1 MTNSL
6 KAVLFDL
13 DGTLLDRDSSLQ
25 QFVTKQYDKFFN
37 HLSHIS
43 RNKYVERFIELDCR
57 GHVWKDLVY
66 QSLITE
72 FDISK
77 LSWQKLLSDYE
88 TNFRFYC
95 VSFPNLKETLT
106 FLKQQEYLLGIITN
120 GRGVFQARS
129 IEGLGIK
136 SYFDII
142 LISEIEKVR
151 KPQAEIFQ
159 RALQRLNAIA
169 QEGVYIGDHPEVDII
184 GAKNAGLKT
193 IWKRNTVWEKSN
205 HADAI
210 IDDLSE
216 IASAL
221 KQFNRH

>member
-1 MTNSL
+1 MI

-25 QFVTKQYDKFFN
+25 RFVAAQYNKFYDS
-37 HLSHIS
+37 LSHIS
-43 RNKYVERFIELDCR
+43 QTKYVDRFISLDCC
-57 GHVWKDLVY
+57 GHVWKDRVY
-66 QSLITE
+66 QSLIIE

-77 LSWQKLLSDYE
+77 LSWQKLLEDYE

-95 VSFPNLKETLT
+95 VAFPSLKETLT
-106 FLKQQEYLLGIITN
+106 FLKEQGYLLGIITN
-120 GRGVFQARS
+120 GRGDFQARS
-129 IEGLGIK
+129 IEELGIK
-136 SYFDII
+136 IYFDII

-169 QEGVYIGDHPEVDII
+169 EEGVYIGDHPEVDII

-193 IWKRNTVWEKSN
+193 IWKRNSVWGKSSD
-205 HADAI
+205 ADAI
-210 IDDLSE
+210 IDDLNE
-216 IASAL
+216 IAIAL
-221 KQFNRH
+221 KRFNKC

>member
-1 MTNSL
+1 MI

-25 QFVTKQYDKFFN
+25 QFVTAQYDKFYK
-37 HLSHIS
+37 HLSHICQT
-43 RNKYVERFIELDCR
+43 KYVDRFMRLDCR
-57 GHVWKDLVY
+57 GYVWKDSVY

-72 FDISK
+72 FEISG
-77 LSWQKLLSDYE
+77 LSWQKLLDDYE

-95 VSFPNLKETLT
+95 VAFPNLKETLT
-106 FLKQQEYLLGIITN
+106 LLKQQGYLLGIITN
-120 GRGVFQARS
+120 GRGVFQSRS

-159 RALQRLNAIA
+159 KALQRLNAIA
-169 QEGVYIGDHPEVDII
+169 EEGVYIGDHPEVDII
-184 GAKNAGLKT
+184 GAKNADLKT
-193 IWKRNTVWEKSN
+193 IWKRNSVWGKSSD
-205 HADAI
+205 ADAI
-210 IDDLSE
+210 IDDLNE
-216 IASAL
+216 IAIAL
-221 KQFNRH
+221 KQFNKC

>member
-1 MTNSL
+1 MI

-25 QFVTKQYDKFFN
+25 QFVTEQYARFFN
-37 HLSHIS
+37 YLSHLSRTS
-43 RNKYVERFIELDCR
+43 YVERFIQLDCR
-57 GHVWKDLVY
+57 GHVWKDSVY

-72 FDISK
+72 FDVSR
-77 LSWQKLLSDYE
+77 LSWQQLLYDYE
-88 TNFRFYC
+88 SNFRFYC

-106 FLKQQEYLLGIITN
+106 LLKQQGYLLGIITN

-169 QEGVYIGDHPEVDII
+169 QEGVYVGDHPEVDII

-193 IWKRNTVWEKSN
+193 IWKRNTIWGKSS

-216 IASAL
+216 IAIAL
-221 KQFNRH
+221 KQFN